1 MNCLICNKSS
11 EKSLCDDCSNKKRCK
26 DCETLKNC
34 NTFYSYKNGR
44 TYSSCKECFN
54 KKVRCEFCN
63 KELNKSYLR
72 SHIKKQHL
80 YQHYNYNQHDNQHYN
95 QHTGGGALRDLLPRQ
110 LSRELPRQL
119 SRELQRELPRGVS
132 SHSNNNN
139 AEAIANSPAEAVANS
154 PVGANAGA
162 NANNGVQS
170 FANETNRT
178 LIVGP
183 SFCGKTH
190 LLLNKLRLI
199 RLEDPEKQIRII
211 TRSPEQ
217 YEFAELRAE
226 LCIDNGGVSVEENVG
241 DLEEYR
247 GCCVVFDD
255 MLDSNQ
261 KLIDPFFTRGRH
273 KSCDVYYL
281 CQSYFDA
288 PKKTVRNNS
297 NIIILFQQTLKDVEH
312 IHRDISGFDMS
323 YEEFKSLCR
332 EAWNEKFNYLL
343 INRLEDKNGSRYRIC
358 NESNPNYKIF
368 NPQTDPL
375 SN

>member
-72 SHIKKQHL
+72 SHIKKQH
-80 YQHYNYNQHDNQHYN
+80 YNQHDNQHYN
-95 QHTGGGALRDLLPRQ
+95 QHTGGGALRGVLYDLLPHGY
-110 LSRELPRQL
+110 SRELPHGY
-119 SRELQRELPRGVS
+119 SRGTP
-132 SHSNNNN
+132 SHSSNNN
-139 AEAIANSPAEAVANS
+139 
-154 PVGANAGA
+154 VGANAGA

-170 FANETNRT
+170 FVNSPAGAVAEAVAEAVASETNRT

-217 YEFAELRAE
+217 YEN
-226 LCIDNGGVSVEENVG
+226 IDMQGIEVEENVG

>member
-1 MNCLICNKSS
+1 MKKVCVMIVVI
-11 EKSLCDDCSNKKRCK
+11 KKRCK
-26 DCETLKNC
+26 DCNIMKNC
-34 NTFYSYKNGR
+34 KTFYSYKNGKM
-44 TYSSCKECFN
+44 YSTCIQCFN

-72 SHIKKQHL
+72 SHVKKQH
-80 YQHYNYNQHDNQHYN
+80 YNQHYNYNQRYNQHYN
-95 QHTGGGALRDLLPRQ
+95 QHTGGDLLPRQ
-110 LSRELPRQL
+110 LSRQL

-132 SHSNNNN
+132 SHNNNNNNNN
-139 AEAIANSPAEAVANS
+139 AEANAKAIANDDNNS
-154 PVGANAGA
+154 
-162 NANNGVQS
+162 GV
-170 FANETNRT
+170 NETNRT
-178 LIVGP
+178 LIVRP

-199 RLEDPEKQIRII
+199 RLEGPEKQIRII

-217 YEFAELRAE
+217 YEDVELYIQGIE
-226 LCIDNGGVSVEENVG
+226 VKENVG

>member
-11 EKSLCDDCSNKKRCK
+11 EKSLCDDCSSKKRCK

-34 NTFYSYKNGR
+34 NTFYSYKNGK
-44 TYSSCKECFN
+44 TYSSCIQCFN

-72 SHIKKQHL
+72 SHIKKQH
-80 YQHYNYNQHDNQHYN
+80 YNQQYNQHYN
-95 QHTGGGALRDLLPRQ
+95 QHTGGGALRGVLYDLLPHGY
-110 LSRELPRQL
+110 SRELPHGY
-119 SRELQRELPRGVS
+119 SRGTP
-132 SHSNNNN
+132 SHSSNNNN
-139 AEAIANSPAEAVANS
+139 VGAVAGAVAEANANSPA
-154 PVGANAGA
+154 GANAGA
-162 NANNGVQS
+162 NANNGV
-170 FANETNRT
+170 NETNRT

-217 YEFAELRAE
+217 YEN
-226 LCIDNGGVSVEENVG
+226 IDMQGIEVEENVG

>member
-11 EKSLCDDCSNKKRCK
+11 EKSLCDDCSSKKRCK

-72 SHIKKQHL
+72 SHIKKQH
-80 YQHYNYNQHDNQHYN
+80 YNQQYNQHYN
-95 QHTGGGALRDLLPRQ
+95 QHTGGDLLPRQ
-110 LSRELPRQL
+110 LSRQL

-139 AEAIANSPAEAVANS
+139 AEANAKAIANSPA
-154 PVGANAGA
+154 GANAGA
-162 NANNGVQS
+162 NANSGVQS
-170 FANETNRT
+170 FAEAVAEAVAGANANETNRT

-217 YEFAELRAE
+217 YEF
-226 LCIDNGGVSVEENVG
+226 IDIGGVSVEENVG

>member
-11 EKSLCDDCSNKKRCK
+11 EKSLCDDSCNKKRCK
-26 DCETLKNC
+26 ECTIMKNC
-34 NTFYSYKNGR
+34 NTFYSYKSGKMYN
-44 TYSSCKECFN
+44 SCKVCFN

-80 YQHYNYNQHDNQHYN
+80 YQHYNRAIATAKAAAGAFAASRTTTQLRDSFHTNIN
-95 QHTGGGALRDLLPRQ
+95 TGGDLLPTQ
-110 LSRELPRQL
+110 LHAQL
-119 SRELQRELPRGVS
+119 RDSYRT
-132 SHSNNNN
+132 HNNNNNDININDNN
-139 AEAIANSPAEAVANS
+139 AEANAKAIANDDNNS
-154 PVGANAGA
+154 
-162 NANNGVQS
+162 GV
-170 FANETNRT
+170 NETNRT

-217 YEFAELRAE
+217 YEDVELYIQGIE
-226 LCIDNGGVSVEENVG
+226 VEENVG

-332 EAWNEKFNYLL
+332 EASNEKFNYLL

>member
-11 EKSLCDDCSNKKRCK
+11 EKSLCDDCSSKKRCK

-34 NTFYSYKNGR
+34 NTFYSYKNGK
-44 TYSSCKECFN
+44 TYSSCIQCFN

-72 SHIKKQHL
+72 SHIKKQH
-80 YQHYNYNQHDNQHYN
+80 YNQQYNQHYN
-95 QHTGGGALRDLLPRQ
+95 QHTGGGALYDLLPRQ
-110 LSRELPRQL
+110 LSRQL
-119 SRELQRELPRGVS
+119 SRELQREFSHGYSRGTP
-132 SHSNNNN
+132 SHSSNNNN
-139 AEAIANSPAEAVANS
+139 
-154 PVGANAGA
+154 VGANAGA

-170 FANETNRT
+170 FVNSPAKAIANDDNAGANANETNRT

-217 YEFAELRAE
+217 YEN
-226 LCIDNGGVSVEENVG
+226 IDMQGIEVEENVG

>member
-11 EKSLCDDCSNKKRCK
+11 EKSLCDDCSSKKRCK

-34 NTFYSYKNGR
+34 NTFYSYKNGK
-44 TYSSCKECFN
+44 TYSSCIQCFN

-72 SHIKKQHL
+72 SHIKKQH
-80 YQHYNYNQHDNQHYN
+80 YNQQYNQHYN
-95 QHTGGGALRDLLPRQ
+95 QHTGGGALRGVLYDLLPHGY
-110 LSRELPRQL
+110 SRELPHGY
-119 SRELQRELPRGVS
+119 SRGTP
-132 SHSNNNN
+132 SHSSNNNN
-139 AEAIANSPAEAVANS
+139 AEANAGAVAGAVAEANANSPAGANAEAVAEA
-154 PVGANAGA
+154 V
-162 NANNGVQS
+162 
-170 FANETNRT
+170 ANETNRT

-217 YEFAELRAE
+217 YEN
-226 LCIDNGGVSVEENVG
+226 IDMQGIEVEENVG

>member
-139 AEAIANSPAEAVANS
+139 AEANAEAIAEANAKAIANDDNNS
-154 PVGANAGA
+154 
-162 NANNGVQS
+162 GV
-170 FANETNRT
+170 NETNRT

-217 YEFAELRAE
+217 YEF
-226 LCIDNGGVSVEENVG
+226 IDIGGVSVEENVG

>member
-11 EKSLCDDCSNKKRCK
+11 EKSLCDDCSNEKRCK
-26 DCETLKNC
+26 ECNIMKNC
-34 NTFYSYKNGR
+34 NTFYSYKNGKM
-44 TYSSCKECFN
+44 YNSCKVCFN

-80 YQHYNYNQHDNQHYN
+80 YQHYNRAKAAAGAFAASHTTAQLRTNIN
-95 QHTGGGALRDLLPRQ
+95 TGGDLLPTQ
-110 LSRELPRQL
+110 LRDSYRT
-119 SRELQRELPRGVS
+119 
-132 SHSNNNN
+132 HNNNINDNN
-139 AEAIANSPAEAVANS
+139 AEANAKAIANDDNKS
-154 PVGANAGA
+154 
-162 NANNGVQS
+162 GV
-170 FANETNRT
+170 NETNRT

-217 YEFAELRAE
+217 YEDVEFYIQGIE
-226 LCIDNGGVSVEENVG
+226 VEENVG
-241 DLEEYR
+241 DLEEYG

-288 PKKTVRNNS
+288 PKKTVRNNL

-343 INRLEDKNGSRYRIC
+343 INRVEDKNGSRYRIC

>member
-34 NTFYSYKNGR
+34 NTFYSYKNGKI
-44 TYSSCKECFN
+44 YSSCKVCFN

-80 YQHYNYNQHDNQHYN
+80 YQHYNRDSYRTNIN
-95 QHTGGGALRDLLPRQ
+95 TGGDLLPTQGYSRQ
-110 LSRELPRQL
+110 LRDSY
-119 SRELQRELPRGVS
+119 
-132 SHSNNNN
+132 HTHNNNINDNNNDNN
-139 AEAIANSPAEAVANS
+139 AEANAEAVANN
-154 PVGANAGA
+154 PAGA
-162 NANNGVQS
+162 NAKAIAGAI
-170 FANETNRT
+170 ANETNRT
-178 LIVGP
+178 IIVGP

-217 YEFAELRAE
+217 YENAELR
-226 LCIDNGGVSVEENVG
+226 LDIGGVSVEENVG

-297 NIIILFQQTLKDVEH
+297 NIIILFQETLKDVEH